1 MADIDAFFKNRDKKK
16 KSKKTKVLT
25 ATDLFKEEENGTSN
39 QNLDQKPETTE
50 DEWLEATG
58 EQDFVIENV
67 KGLARLELEER
78 TPPQE
83 NLADEAD
90 GNESDEDKGETSWKN
105 SKTEASENAGLPGD
119 NRPQPQSGLP
129 EAQPSPEPEPEKEE
143 SKGPTKYIPVH
154 MRMAQARAAEPKQ
167 MSYRRR
173 EKIDIE
179 SQADFPTLGA
189 AADTTP
195 EGFEQVAGPK
205 AGRAWSGSA
214 HAESST
220 GISNR
225 FAGLQN
231 H

>member
-78 TPPQE
+78 
-83 NLADEAD
+83 NLADEEN
-90 GNESDEDKGETSWKN
+90 GNESDDEKGETSWKN
-105 SKTEASENAGLPGD
+105 SKAEQSENAGLPGD
-119 NRPQPQSGLP
+119 RPTPQSGLP
-129 EAQPSPEPEPEKEE
+129 EAQPSPEPEQDND
-143 SKGPTKYIPVH
+143 SKGPSKYVPPSQ
-154 MRMAQARAAEPKQ
+154 RMAQTRAEPKQ

-214 HAESST
+214 ATETST